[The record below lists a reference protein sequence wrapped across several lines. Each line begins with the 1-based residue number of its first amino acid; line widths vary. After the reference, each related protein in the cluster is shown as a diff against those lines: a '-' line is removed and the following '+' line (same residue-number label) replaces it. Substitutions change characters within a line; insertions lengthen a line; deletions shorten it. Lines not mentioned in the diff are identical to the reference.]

1 MYTTLYIYK
10 LIEVIMRLPY
20 FVYLFISIIFCT
32 SSLVNAEEPPELPP
46 LNPKYEAEHAMVLV
60 NKGSSVYAINIPSF
74 ELPYDVHVMYK
85 VDVSDIP
92 FLDLGRDAELVTVK
106 SKPFNIQRL
115 MRGEEITIT
124 ADVYNGD
131 YRRDGSLVYENRTI
145 EMSKLLYARELDDLA
160 ESSQW
165 QEYDLIT
172 LKENER
178 IYIHKISQAPSYN
191 HLIFVD
197 LANAC
202 LQKFRTSKRVPKE
215 SELTYKFI
223 NCGTLK
229 PLYFDSEDL
238 K

>member
-1 MYTTLYIYK
+1 MRFLFSILLVGLTTVAY
-10 LIEVIMRLPY
+10 
-20 FVYLFISIIFCT
+20 C
-32 SSLVNAEEPPELPP
+32 EEEAKELPP
-46 LNPKYEAEHAMVLV
+46 INPAYNAEHAMALV
-60 NKGSSVYAINIPSF
+60 NQGSRIFAVNIPSYKQ
-74 ELPYDVHVMYK
+74 PHDVQVVYK
-85 VDVSDIP
+85 IDNPDVA
-92 FLDLGRDAELVTVK
+92 FLNVVRGAELITIK
-106 SKPFNIQRL
+106 TKPFNIQRL

-124 ADVYNGD
+124 ADIYNGD
-131 YRRDGSLVYENRTI
+131 YRRDGTLVYENRTI
-145 EMSKLLYARELDDLA
+145 EMSELLYARELDDLA

>member
-1 MYTTLYIYK
+1 
-10 LIEVIMRLPY
+10 MRFLFFMLLLGLPTVAY
-20 FVYLFISIIFCT
+20 C
-32 SSLVNAEEPPELPP
+32 EEETKELPP
-46 LNPKYEAEHAMVLV
+46 INPAYNAEHAMALV
-60 NKGSSVYAINIPSF
+60 NQGSRIFAVNLPTYKQPHDVQIVYKIENP
-74 ELPYDVHVMYK
+74 DVA
-85 VDVSDIP
+85 
-92 FLDLGRDAELVTVK
+92 FLNVVRGAELITIK
-106 SKPFNIQRL
+106 PKPFNIQRL
-115 MRGEEITIT
+115 IRDEEITIT

-131 YRRDGSLVYENRTI
+131 YRRDGILVYKNRTI
-145 EMSKLLYARELDDLA
+145 EMSKRLYARELNYLA

-165 QEYDLIT
+165 QDYDLIT

-191 HLIFVD
+191 HLIYVD
-197 LANAC
+197 LTSAC

-238 K
+238 QLEN

>member
-1 MYTTLYIYK
+1 MRFLLCTF
-10 LIEVIMRLPY
+10 LIGFSTYAFSEEEVK
-20 FVYLFISIIFCT
+20 
-32 SSLVNAEEPPELPP
+32 ELPP
-46 LNPKYEAEHAMVLV
+46 INPAYNAEHAMALV
-60 NKGSSVYAINIPSF
+60 NQGSRIFAVNLPTYKQPHDVQVVYKIDNP
-74 ELPYDVHVMYK
+74 DVA
-85 VDVSDIP
+85 
-92 FLDLGRDAELVTVK
+92 FLNVVRGAELVTIK
-106 SKPFNIQRL
+106 PKPFNIQRL

-131 YRRDGSLVYENRTI
+131 YRRDGTLVYENRTI
-145 EMSKLLYARELDDLA
+145 EMSKQLYARELSELA
-160 ESSQW
+160 VSSQW

-191 HLIFVD
+191 HLIFFD

-215 SELTYKFI
+215 SELTYKFV

-238 K
+238 Q

>member
-1 MYTTLYIYK
+1 
-10 LIEVIMRLPY
+10 MRL
-20 FVYLFISIIFCT
+20 LFFMLLFGLTTAAYC
-32 SSLVNAEEPPELPP
+32 EEEVKELPP
-46 LNPKYEAEHAMVLV
+46 INPAYNAEHAMALV
-60 NKGSSVYAINIPSF
+60 NQGSRIFAVSLPTYKQPHDVQIVYKIDNP
-74 ELPYDVHVMYK
+74 DVA
-85 VDVSDIP
+85 
-92 FLDLGRDAELVTVK
+92 FLNVVRGADLITIK
-106 SKPFNIQRL
+106 PKPFNIQRL

-131 YRRDGSLVYENRTI
+131 YRRDGTLVYEDRTI

-178 IYIHKISQAPSYN
+178 IYIHKISQAPSFN

-202 LQKFRTSKRVPKE
+202 LQKFRTSKRVPKAN
-215 SELTYKFI
+215 ELTYKFI

-238 K
+238 QSK